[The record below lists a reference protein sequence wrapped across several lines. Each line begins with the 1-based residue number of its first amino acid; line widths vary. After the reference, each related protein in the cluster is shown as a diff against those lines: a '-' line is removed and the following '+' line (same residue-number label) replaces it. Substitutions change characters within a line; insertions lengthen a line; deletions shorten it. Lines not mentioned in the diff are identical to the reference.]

1 LVLLAEAGS
10 YERLLSVSGLDE
22 IYGRTAVKAI
32 LAALLLVGFVVH
44 SASGQEAKNEAG
56 FLLGSEQIPGSTTTT
71 GMPFSVGGSVAFSFD
86 YARRLKGERTALF
99 VEIPFAA
106 APSHRGG
113 SSQPGTATSLATLYV
128 VPSFRLQ
135 AFADRRFSPWLS
147 GGFGY
152 GWLETSAVLNNGAP
166 NPAIN
171 RNTGTAQF
179 GGGVDIRTPLH
190 LPFPISLRAE
200 LRDYYA
206 VDAANYGAS
215 LRQHGQHDMVP
226 TGGFV
231 IHF

>member
-1 LVLLAEAGS
+1 MKTLFS
-10 YERLLSVSGLDE
+10 
-22 IYGRTAVKAI
+22 T
-32 LAALLLVGFVVH
+32 LLLVGLMTY
-44 SASGQEAKNEAG
+44 SASGQETKNETG
-56 FLLGSEQIPGSTTTT
+56 FLLGSEQIPGSTTTA
-71 GMPFSVGGSVAFSFD
+71 GVPFSVGGSVAFSFD

-99 VEIPFAA
+99 VEVPFAA

-128 VPSFRLQ
+128 VPSLRLQ
-135 AFADRRFSPWLS
+135 AFAHRRFSPWLS
-147 GGFGY
+147 GGLGY
-152 GWLETSAVLNNGAP
+152 GRLETSALFNNGTP

-171 RNTGTAQF
+171 QNTATAQF

-190 LPFPISLRAE
+190 LLFPISLRAE

-215 LRQHGQHDMVP
+215 LRQQGQHDIVP
-226 TGGFV
+226 AGGFV